1 MAIDTANFVDK
12 NLQAF
17 KDRMR
22 ITSGDEDERLKRM
35 LTSSIVATT
44 SLVGA
49 TELDEMLTELTFE
62 RARYVYHDAL
72 DEFQKNYADEIE
84 LQTFLNSLKEG

>member
-1 MAIDTANFVDK
+1 MAIDTDNFVDK

-22 ITSGDEDERLKRM
+22 ITSGDEDERLRRM
-35 LTSSIVATT
+35 LASSIVATT

-72 DEFQKNYADEIE
+72 DEFQMNYADEIE

>member
-1 MAIDTANFVDK
+1 MAIDTANFVK
-12 NLQAF
+12 ENLQAF
-17 KDRMR
+17 KERMR

-35 LTSSIVATT
+35 LASSIVATT

-84 LQTFLNSLKEG
+84 LQTFLNSLK

>member
-1 MAIDTANFVDK
+1 MAIDTDNFVDK

>member
-1 MAIDTANFVDK
+1 MAIDTDEFAK
-12 NLQAF
+12 NELQAF
-17 KDRMR
+17 KERMR
-22 ITSGDEDERLKRM
+22 ITSEDEDERLKRM
-35 LTSSIVATT
+35 LASSIVATT

-84 LQTFLNSLKEG
+84 LQTFLNSLKEE

>member
-1 MAIDTANFVDK
+1 MAIDTANFVK
-12 NLQAF
+12 ENLQAF
-17 KDRMR
+17 KERMR

-35 LTSSIVATT
+35 LASSIVATT

-84 LQTFLNSLKEG
+84 LQTFLNSLKEE

>member
-1 MAIDTANFVDK
+1 MAIDTAEFVEK

-22 ITSGDEDERLKRM
+22 ITSEDEDERLKRM
-35 LTSSIVATT
+35 LASSIVATT

-49 TELDEMLTELTFE
+49 TELDDLLTELTFE

>member
-17 KDRMR
+17 KERMR

-84 LQTFLNSLKEG
+84 LQTFQIGRAHV

>member
-1 MAIDTANFVDK
+1 MAIDTVKFVED
-12 NLQAF
+12 NLPAF
-17 KDRMR
+17 KERMR
-22 ITSGDEDERLKRM
+22 ITSEDEDGRLKKM

-49 TELDEMLTELTFE
+49 TELHEMLTELTFE

-84 LQTFLNSLKEG
+84 LQTFLNSLKEE

>member
-1 MAIDTANFVDK
+1 MAIDTANFAEK

-22 ITSGDEDERLKRM
+22 ITSEDEDERLRRM
-35 LTSSIVATT
+35 LASSIVATT

-84 LQTFLNSLKEG
+84 LQTFLNSLKEE